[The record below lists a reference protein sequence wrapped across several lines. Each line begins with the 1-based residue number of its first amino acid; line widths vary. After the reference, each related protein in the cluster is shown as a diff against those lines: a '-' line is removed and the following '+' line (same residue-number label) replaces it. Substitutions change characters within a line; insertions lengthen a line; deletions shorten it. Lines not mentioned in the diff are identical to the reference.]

1 MIEKRCAVEVSP
13 DRGGLF
19 QLVHP
24 GYDEG
29 PKLVKQGE
37 VSGPAQEQLRS
48 FLRSLSADPD
58 KIYTLISALGGG
70 EYWGANSNGD
80 YFNEGGLVHIPQ
92 GWHGMSHRMQKT
104 MGAKWEWGYPTFY
117 NANIFQHH
125 RNSDPKRAF
134 GSVEFV
140 YWDPSMKR
148 VLLVCAF
155 DRSKARIEGADGV
168 IDRIENGEFPSVSM
182 GARVP
187 YDICSVCGDWSRIT
201 GNFRRDL
208 AEHKKKAIRGLSVT
222 TRDYCQHLMYERG
235 IIYPDGRKVFMWNI
249 HPRFFDLSVVFI
261 GADKTSYVLAKL
273 AGRCPLRPEKNQC
286 RGGCRDCAFGSNR
299 SLSL

>member
-1 MIEKRCAVEVSP
+1 MIEKRCQLLADP

-29 PKLVKQGE
+29 PQLVKQGE
-37 VSGPAQEQLRS
+37 ASSPAQEHMRT
-48 FLRSLSADPD
+48 FLRSLSPNPN
-58 KIYTLISALGGG
+58 KVYTLISALGAG
-70 EYWGANSNGD
+70 EFWGANSNGD
-80 YFNEGGLVHIPQ
+80 YFNESGLLHIPQ
-92 GWHGMSHRMQKT
+92 GWGEMSHRMQKAV
-104 MGAKWEWGYPTFY
+104 GAKWEWGYPTFY

-125 RNSDPKRAF
+125 RNSDPRRAF
-134 GSVEFV
+134 GSIEYT
-140 YWDPSMKR
+140 YWDPKMKR

-187 YDICSVCGDWSRIT
+187 YDCCSVCSDWSRIT

-208 AEHKKKAIRGLSVT
+208 AEHKKKPIRGLSVT
-222 TRDYCQHLMYERG
+222 TRDYCQHLQFERG
-235 IIYPDGRKVFMWNI
+235 KIYPDGRKVFMWNL

-273 AGRCPLRPEKNQC
+273 AGHCPLRPEKKQC
-286 RGGCRDCAFGSNR
+286 RGGCTDCALGS
-299 SLSL
+299 SLPLTF